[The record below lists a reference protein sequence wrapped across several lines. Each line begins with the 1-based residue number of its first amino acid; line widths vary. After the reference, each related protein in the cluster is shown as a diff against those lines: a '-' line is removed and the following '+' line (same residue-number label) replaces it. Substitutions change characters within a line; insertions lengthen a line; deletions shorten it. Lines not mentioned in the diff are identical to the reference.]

1 MSAVYTEVKGKVN
14 TYARLR
20 SKYCKKS
27 IVSCKSMRK
36 LVWLNSS
43 NSVSK
48 MFLKSYSKMSRRT
61 DVVETI
67 LIQVYSLKPGALLGI
82 DSITDISVIF

>member
-1 MSAVYTEVKGKVN
+1 
-14 TYARLR
+14 
-20 SKYCKKS
+20 
-27 IVSCKSMRK
+27 
-36 LVWLNSS
+36 
-43 NSVSK
+43 
-48 MFLKSYSKMSRRT
+48 MSRKT